1 LRWKIREELMEL
13 LEKITQSLTQRGR
26 LLGQLATLAGRMQGL
41 ADRLVRHAELCVY
54 PQMDT
59 KIEEVAA
66 AVKSNTKILNSILSE
81 NRVWAKLPEM
91 PAHQGTNNWE
101 RISGDQILLSRLNVD
116 LNQQAVRWQAV
127 DADIAARLW
136 SVINEQTALIDTLQ
150 EIAVRSDPQAID

>member
-1 LRWKIREELMEL
+1 MEL
-13 LEKITQSLTQRGR
+13 LEKISQSLTQRGR
-26 LLGQLATLAGRMQGL
+26 LLGQLATLTGRMQGL

-54 PQMDT
+54 PQMDA

-66 AVKSNTKILNSILSE
+66 AVKNNTKILNSILSE
-81 NRVWAKLPEM
+81 NRVWARLPEM

-127 DADIAARLW
+127 DADVAERLW
-136 SVINEQTALIDTLQ
+136 SVINEQTALIDALQ
-150 EIAVRSDPQAID
+150 EIAVRSDPQALD